1 MRPYPRNS
9 PQAAALIVAL
19 TLLADGQLQRAELRS
34 LEALRCHER
43 LGVSREQLGT
53 VLHDLCT
60 DLLDDARSARDDDC
74 RITPALIELL
84 LADVDER
91 ALQRRVL
98 ALCAGVARAD
108 GGVARSRVDRARPG
122 HRAMGHRPAGPGTPR
137 RRPTGPP
144 RPAPE
149 HGHGPPSLLQRA
161 ARRDLRP
168 PWTPFRRSFS
178 PT

>member
-9 PQAAALIVAL
+9 PQAAARIVAL

-34 LEALRCHER
+34 LEALRCHDR
-43 LGVSREQLGT
+43 LGLSREQLDA

-108 GGVARSRVDRARPG
+108 GQLHEAESIVLGLAIEQWGIVP
-122 HRAMGHRPAGPGTPR
+122 PGPGTPR
-137 RRPTGPP
+137 RRPDGP
-144 RPAPE
+144 ATA
-149 HGHGPPSLLQRA
+149 SA
-161 ARRDLRP
+161 
-168 PWTPFRRSFS
+168 
-178 PT
+178 